1 MKLPSLTRES
11 TWVWSEDPALDAPAP
26 DAAED
31 VRKEWARR
39 LETAR
44 DTGQWDGLVK
54 AGHKLTKFTLRIVPA
69 LLWRKLIDSMGG
81 ELGVREANSLAV
93 RLALTAVSDLD
104 GFDGRPYVI
113 DQNQNMKHLDGYGK
127 VASPDVLDLLDAYLR
142 AARETNPDAKD
153 PIDEMA
159 DAIARRQSG
168 IRPLSVRG

>member
-1 MKLPSLTRES
+1 MKLPSLTQSS
-11 TWVWSEDPALDAPAP
+11 TWVWSEDPALDAPAL
-26 DAAED
+26 DATED
-31 VRKEWARR
+31 VRKEWARK
-39 LETAR
+39 LDVAR

-104 GFDGRPYVI
+104 GFDGRPFVV
-113 DQNQNMKHLDGYGK
+113 DQHLKHLDGYGK
-127 VASPDVLDLLDAYLR
+127 VAGPDVLDLLDAYLR
-142 AARETNPDAKD
+142 HAREENPDARD

-168 IRPLSVRG
+168 IRPLSSRG